1 MTVAVC
7 SFFHAPT
14 GTWSHVV
21 SDFDTRAAAVID
33 PVLDFDPE
41 SGRTG
46 TESAQWLLDHALG
59 HNLRIA
65 WILETHAHADHL
77 TAADWL
83 KRQLGGA
90 PKTGIGKGIVEVQA
104 HFAKAFGLHD
114 FRADGSQF
122 DHLFDDGEKV
132 SLGPLQIEV
141 IATPGHTSDGVTY
154 RIGDALFVGDTLFA
168 PERGTGRCDFPGAD
182 AATQFRSIKRLYTFS
197 DETRIFLCHDYPP
210 AGVEPTAQTTVG
222 AQKAGNIQLND
233 RTRES
238 DYIAFRK
245 TRDATLSPPRLLDA
259 SLRTNIRAGR
269 IDGADVRG

>member
-21 SDFDTRAAAVID
+21 SDFDTRVAAVID
-33 PVLDFDPE
+33 PVLDFDVE
-41 SGRTG
+41 SGRASA
-46 TESAQWLLDHALG
+46 ESVQWVLDHALG
-59 HNLRIA
+59 HNLRIE

-83 KRQLGGA
+83 KHKLGGG
-90 PKTGIGKGIVEVQA
+90 PKIGIGKGIVAVQA
-104 HFAKAFGLHD
+104 HFANAFGLTD

-122 DHLFDDGEKV
+122 DRLFDDGERIA
-132 SLGPLQIEV
+132 LGPLSIDV

-182 AATQFRSIKRLYTFS
+182 AATQYRSIRRLYTLP
-197 DETRIFLCHDYPP
+197 DETRVFLCHDYPA
-210 AGVEPTAQTTVG
+210 AGAEPIAQTTIG

-233 RTRES
+233 RTSEG

-245 TRDATLSPPRLLDA
+245 TRDATLSPPRLLDP
-259 SLRTNIRAGR
+259 SLRANIRAGR
-269 IDGADVRG
+269 LA